1 MFGSNLT
8 GTANFLLFMI
18 IEPNLYMNYIDF
30 EIYTNRDASVFFPS
44 LCIEVFIAY
53 NADGWPPIVYYVL
66 YNFF

>member
-18 IEPNLYMNYIDF
+18 IEPNLCMNYIDF

-53 NADGWPPIVYYVL
+53 NADG
-66 YNFF
+66 